1 MKIGVLA
8 LQGAVSEHIDML
20 KRVGAD
26 AFPVRK
32 REEIEKIDGLVMP
45 GGESTTMG
53 RLIKAFDLE
62 EVIRRRYLGGMPI
75 YGTCAGMIL
84 LSSEIEGFDQFK
96 FGFVHL
102 TIIKNAFGRQVN
114 SKEMDLTIK
123 GFDAPFHAIFIRAPV
138 GKDPEANVDV
148 LSEVPEGIVF
158 AKQGNILVSA
168 FHLELG
174 DDLRVHQYFLDM
186 VRKFLKK
193 QGGDTNDKNCRGTAI
208 AGGQG
213 GRENNL

>member
-20 KRVGAD
+20 KRAGAE

-32 REEIEKIDGLVMP
+32 KEEIEKIDGLIIP

-53 RLIKAFDLE
+53 RLIKAFELE
-62 EVIRRRYLGGMPI
+62 ETIRKRFSEGMPI

-96 FGFVHL
+96 FGFIHL
-102 TIIKNAFGRQVN
+102 TIVRNAFGRQVD
-114 SKEMDLTIK
+114 SKEIDLTVK
-123 GFDAPFHAIFIRAPV
+123 GFDTPFHAIFIRAPV
-138 GKDPEANVDV
+138 GKNPGTNVEV

-158 AKQGNILVSA
+158 ARENNVLVSA
-168 FHLELG
+168 FHPELG
-174 DDLRVHQYFLDM
+174 TDLRVHQYFLDM
-186 VRKFLKK
+186 VRKFL
-193 QGGDTNDKNCRGTAI
+193 TNK
-208 AGGQG
+208 
-213 GRENNL
+213 EVL

>member
-20 KRVGAD
+20 KRAGAE

-32 REEIEKIDGLVMP
+32 KEEIDKIDGLIVP

-53 RLIKAFDLE
+53 RLIKAFELE
-62 EVIRRRYLGGMPI
+62 ETIRKRFSEGMPI

-96 FGFVHL
+96 FGFIHL
-102 TIIKNAFGRQVN
+102 TIVRNAFGRQVD
-114 SKEMDLTIK
+114 SKEIDLTVK
-123 GFDAPFHAIFIRAPV
+123 GFDTPFHAIFIRAPV
-138 GKDPEANVDV
+138 GKNPGANVKV

-158 AKQGNILVSA
+158 ARENNVLVSA
-168 FHLELG
+168 FHPELG
-174 DDLRVHQYFLDM
+174 TDLRVHQYFLDM
-186 VRKFLKK
+186 VRKFL
-193 QGGDTNDKNCRGTAI
+193 TNK
-208 AGGQG
+208 
-213 GRENNL
+213 EVL

>member
-20 KRVGAD
+20 KRAGAE

-32 REEIEKIDGLVMP
+32 KEEIEKIDGLVIP

-53 RLIKAFDLE
+53 RLIKAFGLE
-62 EVIRRRYLGGMPI
+62 ETIRKRFSEGMPI

-96 FGFVHL
+96 FGFIHL
-102 TIIKNAFGRQVN
+102 TIVRNAFGRQVD
-114 SKEMDLTIK
+114 SKEIDLTIK
-123 GFDAPFHAIFIRAPV
+123 GFSTPFHAVFIRAPV
-138 GKDPEANVDV
+138 GKNPGEGVEV

-158 AKQGNILVSA
+158 ACENNVLVSA
-168 FHLELG
+168 FHPELG
-174 DDLRVHQYFLDM
+174 TDLRVHQYFLDM
-186 VRKFLKK
+186 VRKFL
-193 QGGDTNDKNCRGTAI
+193 TNK
-208 AGGQG
+208 
-213 GRENNL
+213 EVL